1 MKKKVATFATAALL
15 SASFTTSAFAST
27 YTVQK
32 GDTLSSIAKKH
43 NTTVGELKSLNNLST
58 DFLAYKQTLKVA
70 QFVAPAAPKTEKAPT
85 LTQTVQAYTVVQ
97 GDNLSK
103 IAAKHEIKLADL
115 IAWNNLKSDMI
126 YPGQSLKVSASSA
139 PPPKAPAEE
148 SLPAPAPSVNNNQTE
163 YIVKSGDSLSRIAVQ
178 FGTTVQLLKNVNH
191 LKSDLIY
198 VGQKLLI
205 NGNGKPAA
213 EEKPAVN
220 GQEEPSAEQKPSG
233 GDQVTN
239 TDLPLLSEALK
250 LIGIPYQYGG
260 TSSTA
265 LDCSGFIY
273 YVFNK
278 AGKAINRLSSEGY
291 YSRSYY
297 VDTPQPGDL
306 VFFENTYKPG
316 ISHMGIYIGDNQ
328 FIHASS
334 SNGVGISKLSE
345 AYYQKHFDGFK
356 RFY

>member
-1 MKKKVATFATAALL
+1 MKKKVVTLATAALL

-43 NTTVGELKSLNNLST
+43 NTTIGELRSLNNLTS
-58 DFLAYKQTLKVA
+58 DFLANNQTLKVA
-70 QFVAPAAPKTEKAPT
+70 AVQTVAPIAQKTAAAA
-85 LTQTVQAYTVVQ
+85 LTQNVKAYTVVQ

-103 IAAKHEIKLADL
+103 IAAKHGIKLADL
-115 IAWNNLKSDMI
+115 IAWNSLKSDII
-126 YPGQSLKVSASSA
+126 YPGQILKVSASSA
-139 PPPKAPAEE
+139 APPKAPVVEE
-148 SLPAPAPSVNNNQTE
+148 SLPAPTPAPSVNSNQSA
-163 YIVKSGDSLSRIAVQ
+163 YIVKNGDSLSKIASQ
-178 FGTTVQLLKNVNH
+178 FGTTVQQLQNVNN

-198 VGQKLLI
+198 VGQKLLV
-205 NGNGKPAA
+205 NENGKPAG
-213 EEKPAVN
+213 N
-220 GQEEPSAEQKPSG
+220 GQGNSVTEQKPDNS
-233 GDQVTN
+233 DQVTN
-239 TDLPLLSEALK
+239 TDMPLLSEAFK
-250 LIGIPYQYGG
+250 LIGTPYLYGG
-260 TSSTA
+260 TSVSGF
-265 LDCSGFIY
+265 DCSGFIY
-273 YVFNK
+273 YAFNK
-278 AGKAINRLSSEGY
+278 AGKTINRLSSEGY

-334 SNGVGISKLSE
+334 SKGVMITKLSD

>member
-1 MKKKVATFATAALL
+1 MHNIDYFGRVERKMKKKVATFATAALL

-43 NTTVGELKSLNNLST
+43 NTTIDELKSLNNLTT
-58 DFLAYKQTLKVA
+58 DFLAYNQTLKVA
-70 QFVAPAAPKTEKAPT
+70 QSAAPAVSKKAAAAT
-85 LTQTVQAYTVVQ
+85 LPQAVQAYTVVQ

-103 IAAKHEIKLADL
+103 IAAKHGIKLADL
-115 IAWNNLKSDMI
+115 IAWNNLKSDII
-126 YPGQSLKVSASSA
+126 YPGQSLKVSASSTA
-139 PPPKAPAEE
+139 PSKAPAEE
-148 SLPAPAPSVNNNQTE
+148 APPPAPAPSQNNNQTN
-163 YIVKSGDSLSRIAVQ
+163 YIVKSGDSLSRIASQ
-178 FGTTVQLLKNVNH
+178 FGTTVQQLQSLNN

-198 VGQKLLI
+198 AGQSLI
-205 NGNGKPAA
+205 VNGQGKPAT
-213 EEKPAVN
+213 
-220 GQEEPSAEQKPSG
+220 EQKPSVN
-233 GDQVTN
+233 DQVTN
-239 TDLPLLSEALK
+239 TDLPLLNEAIK
-250 LIGIPYQYGG
+250 LIGTPYQYGG
-260 TSSTA
+260 SSINA
-265 LDCSGFIY
+265 FDCSGFIY

-328 FIHASS
+328 FIHAST
-334 SNGVGISKLSE
+334 SNGVMITKLSD

>member
-43 NTTVGELKSLNNLST
+43 NTTIGELKSLNNLTT
-58 DFLAYKQTLKVA
+58 DFLANNQTLKVA
-70 QFVAPAAPKTEKAPT
+70 KAVAPTAPKTAAAASA

-103 IAAKHEIKLADL
+103 IAAKHGIKLTDL
-115 IAWNNLKSDMI
+115 IAWNSLKSDII
-126 YPGQSLKVSASSA
+126 YPGQSLKVSASSTA
-139 PPPKAPAEE
+139 PSKEPVVEE
-148 SLPAPAPSVNNNQTE
+148 SLPAPAPTPAPSGNSNQTA
-163 YIVKSGDSLSRIAVQ
+163 YIVKSGDSLSRIASQ
-178 FGTTVQLLKNVNH
+178 FGTTVQQLQTLNN

-198 VGQKLLI
+198 VGQSL
-205 NGNGKPAA
+205 
-213 EEKPAVN
+213 AVN
-220 GQEEPSAEQKPSG
+220 GQGKQPATEQKPEANE
-233 GDQVTN
+233 QVTN
-239 TDLPLLSEALK
+239 TGMPLLDEAIK
-250 LIGIPYQYGG
+250 LIGTPYLYGG
-260 TSSTA
+260 ASVNA
-265 LDCSGFIY
+265 FDCSGFIY

-278 AGKAINRLSSEGY
+278 AGKTINRLSSEGY

-316 ISHMGIYIGDNQ
+316 ISHMGIYMGDNQ
-328 FIHASS
+328 FIHASTS
-334 SNGVGISKLSE
+334 KGVMITKLSD

>member
-1 MKKKVATFATAALL
+1 MKKKVATIATAALL

-43 NTTVGELKSLNNLST
+43 HTTIGELKSLNNLTS
-58 DFLAYKQTLKVA
+58 DFLASNQSLKIV
-70 QFVAPAAPKTEKAPT
+70 QPIAPT
-85 LTQTVQAYTVVQ
+85 AQKTTAVATLSQTAQSYTVAS

-103 IAAKHEIKLADL
+103 IAAKHSIKLDDL
-115 IAWNNLKSDMI
+115 IAWNNLTSDRI
-126 YPGQSLKVSASSA
+126 YPGQSLKVSLVSA
-139 PPPKAPAEE
+139 TPPPTAPAEE
-148 SLPAPAPSVNNNQTE
+148 QLPAPTVNNNQTE
-163 YIVKSGDSLSRIAVQ
+163 YIIKSGDSLSRIASQ
-178 FGTTVQLLKNVNH
+178 FGMTVQQLQSLNN

-198 VGQKLLI
+198 AGQKLLI
-205 NGNGKPAA
+205 NGS
-213 EEKPAVN
+213 EKPAV
-220 GQEEPSAEQKPSG
+220 EQKPADSE
-233 GDQVTN
+233 QVIN
-239 TDLPLLSEALK
+239 TDMPLLTEAIK
-250 LIGIPYQYGG
+250 LIGTPYQYGG
-260 TSSTA
+260 SSVDA
-265 LDCSGFIY
+265 FDCSGFIH

-278 AGKAINRLSSEGY
+278 TGKAINRLSSEGY

-306 VFFENTYKPG
+306 VFFENTYKKG

-328 FIHASS
+328 FIHAST
-334 SNGVGISKLSE
+334 SNGVMITKLSD